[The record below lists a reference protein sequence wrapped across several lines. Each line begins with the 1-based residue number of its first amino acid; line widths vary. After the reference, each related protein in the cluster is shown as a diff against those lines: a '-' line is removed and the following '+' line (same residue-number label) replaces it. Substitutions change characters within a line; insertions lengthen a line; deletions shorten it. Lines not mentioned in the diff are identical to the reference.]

1 MLVKAERVS
10 GRRLAGVRGLN
21 SSEMGWQKMAAGLW
35 DFANVETLYD
45 LPFVELVNMAQRV
58 HRNQFDP
65 CEVGV
70 SDLMPEQ
77 AWPAAVQIEGSR
89 SRMVSRIVELANL
102 EPYPQAVPV
111 ALAADCAAHG
121 PPGRGV
127 DPIDFVRTVAIVR
140 VTMPP
145 TLIGVSLGPLAV
157 EVQALCFLA
166 GANMICLEDARSPLF
181 RVPAIHPIES
191 LSRLGLRVRGPS
203 GLHH

>member
-1 MLVKAERVS
+1 
-10 GRRLAGVRGLN
+10 
-21 SSEMGWQKMAAGLW
+21 
-35 DFANVETLYD
+35 
-45 LPFVELVNMAQRV
+45 MAQRV
-58 HRNQFDP
+58 HRSQFDP

-77 AWPAAVQIEGSR
+77 AWPAAVQFEGSR
-89 SRMVSRIVELANL
+89 SRTVSRIVELANL

-111 ALAADCAAHG
+111 GLAASYAAHG

-140 VTMPP
+140 VTMPQ

-157 EVQALCFLA
+157 EAQALCFMA
-166 GANMICLEDARSPLF
+166 GANTIFLEDEGSPRF